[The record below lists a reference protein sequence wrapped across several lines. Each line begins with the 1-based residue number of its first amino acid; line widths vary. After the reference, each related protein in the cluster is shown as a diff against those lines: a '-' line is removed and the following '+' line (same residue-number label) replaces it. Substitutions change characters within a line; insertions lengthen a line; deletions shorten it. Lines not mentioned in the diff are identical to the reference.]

1 MSKRMSK
8 HTLNERIE
16 AVLSVIEHKKSVYAI
31 AKKYSVDKTTI
42 KSWVHKYK
50 TDGVDGLKEARTWK
64 KYSSEL
70 KRTAVEFYLNGEGSL
85 RMTCEK
91 FNISSNS
98 VLSKW
103 INQYTSGKEIKSTSK
118 GRETMTKGRKT
129 TLQERIEIVQY
140 TIANECNYHEA
151 AKKYNVSYQQVYSW
165 TRKYEKDGEQGLHD
179 RRGKTLESKQ
189 NLTEDEKLQL
199 RIKELEH
206 RNKYLE
212 AENGLLKKLK
222 EVERGMEL
230 RDKENI

>member
-1 MSKRMSK
+1 MSRRMTK

-16 AVLSVIEHKKSVYAI
+16 AVIGVIEHGKSVYAI
-31 AKKYSVDKTTI
+31 AKEYSVDKTTI
-42 KSWVHKYK
+42 KSWVHKYQ
-50 TDGVDGLKEARTWK
+50 TNGVDGLKPPKKWK
-64 KYSSEL
+64 KYSKEL
-70 KRTAVEFYLNGEGSL
+70 KKQAVDCYLNGEGSL
-85 RMTCEK
+85 RAICEK
-91 FNISSNS
+91 FNIPNHS
-98 VLSKW
+98 VLRKW
-103 INQYTSGKEIKSTSK
+103 INLYTSEKEMKSTK
-118 GRETMTKGRKT
+118 ERGIMKKGRKT
-129 TLQERIEIVQY
+129 TLSERLEIAQY
-140 TIANECNYHEA
+140 TIANDFNYQEA
-151 AKKYNVSYQQVYSW
+151 SKKYQVSYQQVYSW
-165 TRKYEKDGEQGLHD
+165 VRKYQQDGEQGLHD